1 MAEELEGIAL
11 QCNSGPNPA
20 LNVPQELQKNALQP
34 V

>member
-1 MAEELEGIAL
+1 MAEELEGTAL